1 LVNKRGIS
9 RISTAI
15 AIIIIIVVAGIAIYY
30 SNLPQAPTSV
40 TTLATT
46 SRPALRF
53 KVAEIIP
60 GYANDQNY
68 GQLGYDA
75 LMALNKTYR
84 VPVAYTENIL
94 SPTATFQ
101 TAVQQYISQGYN
113 IIFLHGSQFAS
124 AVGTFPNS
132 SALAARYP
140 NVYFIVYEDN
150 AAPHPTA
157 PNVWVIDRG
166 FQVGAYA
173 LGALAAMVTQTGK
186 VGYVT
191 GQQLPFTNAEV
202 NAAIT
207 GIKSVRK
214 DIQFYRTW
222 IGDFTDPVK
231 SGTATKAMMG
241 LGVDVIFTGQNLG
254 NPGVLNAVA
263 GTNVKVAIKYTDM
276 YKLSPNNYMT
286 SNLYNFTAPLVYVYN
301 KILSGVTSGYYTI
314 PFSAT
319 TGAYLQFPITNV
331 SPAAQNATQ
340 RICNQLSTGAI
351 RVPFNATDPGVGP
364 GI

>member
-1 LVNKRGIS
+1 MVNKRGIS
-9 RISTAI
+9 RIIIAI
-15 AIIIIIVVAGIAIYY
+15 AVIVIIVVAGVAIYF
-30 SNLPQAPTSV
+30 SSVSVPT
-40 TTLATT
+40 A
-46 SRPALRF
+46 RPPSSKFR
-53 KVAEIIP
+53 VAEIIP

-68 GQLGYDA
+68 GQTGYAA
-75 LMALNKTYR
+75 LMALNKTYG

-113 IIFLHGSQFAS
+113 IIFLHGSQFAG

-150 AAPHPTA
+150 PGPHPTA

-166 FQVGAYA
+166 FQVGFYA
-173 LGALAAMVTQTGK
+173 LGALAAMVSQTGK

-207 GIKSVRK
+207 GIKSVNRN
-214 DIQFYRTW
+214 IQFYRTW
-222 IGDFTDPVK
+222 IGDFTDPVR
-231 SGTATKAMMG
+231 SGTAAKAMMG
-241 LGVDVIFTGQNLG
+241 LGVDVILTGQNLG
-254 NPGVLNAVA
+254 NPGVLNAVY
-263 GTNVKVAIKYTDM
+263 GTNVKVAIKYTDE
-276 YKLSPNNYMT
+276 YFLARDNYMT
-286 SNLYNFTAPLVYVYN
+286 SYLYDFTPPLIYVYN
-301 KILSGVTSGYYTI
+301 KIVSGVTSGYYTI
-314 PFSAT
+314 PFSST

-331 SPAAQNATQ
+331 SPTVQSEIQ
-340 RICNQLSTGAI
+340 RICNQLASGTI
-351 RVPFNATDPGVGP
+351 KVPFNATNPGTGP
-364 GI
+364 GL